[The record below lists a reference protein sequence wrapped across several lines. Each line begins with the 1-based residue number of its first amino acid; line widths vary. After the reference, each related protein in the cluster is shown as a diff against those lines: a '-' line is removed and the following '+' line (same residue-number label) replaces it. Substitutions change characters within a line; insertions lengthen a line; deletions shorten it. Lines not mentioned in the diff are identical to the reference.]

1 MCGMFH
7 SLIAN
12 AKLNVQNSVYIC
24 CMLCLIET
32 FNMGS
37 HLNDYQAELFLF
49 TFQVAGLGKILGP
62 RGLMPNPK
70 AGTVS
75 PNITQVLRKSIQI
88 LFASD
93 FPSILLLNRLSSL
106 LSLGTLTR
114 FKTSCHYSI

>member
-1 MCGMFH
+1 MSKILYIFVACFAMF
-7 SLIAN
+7 
-12 AKLNVQNSVYIC
+12 
-24 CMLCLIET
+24 IET
-32 FNMGS
+32 FNLGS
-37 HLNDYQAELFLF
+37 PLNDYQAELFLF